1 MLMGKENGVV
11 EPWLN
16 RHSRVQWY
24 PAPLFT
30 SHTDGNFFYLNLQ
43 FKRKINH
50 WRKRNTR
57 RGIHAHT
64 HTHTHARKRVKKN
77 YEISLLLQRGARV
90 SNRFLF
96 FPSRIFH
103 EGRTTGNE
111 KGGGE
116 TIHFCKPWKSDQKV
130 NKIGGCVMRVY
141 IKEKIKNKINWFNWH
156 TDFLGVINN

>member
-64 HTHTHARKRVKKN
+64 HTHTHTYARKRVKKKLRN
-77 YEISLLLQRGARV
+77 FTFTSTGGEGFKSFFIFSISHFPRGANYGEREGGRG
-90 SNRFLF
+90 NYKF
-96 FPSRIFH
+96 FV
-103 EGRTTGNE
+103 NLE
-111 KGGGE
+111 KA
-116 TIHFCKPWKSDQKV
+116 IKKSTKSEDV
-130 NKIGGCVMRVY
+130 LCV
-141 IKEKIKNKINWFNWH
+141 F
-156 TDFLGVINN
+156 T